1 MYVCMYVCVCVCMY
15 VCMYVNLYTYVY
27 TYATVMYVY
36 TYVCMYVC
44 MYVCIYGKSVCM
56 YIYTGRAHVDVVH
69 IHILSYTHTTTH
81 AGNWNVT
88 HWTHAE
94 RTCVDV
100 SSSMLAIARSKV
112 LTLLALLVQ
121 KYKFMLTP
129 EAQRPYTART
139 RSRRRW
145 RRCRGRQVA

>member
-1 MYVCMYVCVCVCMY
+1 
-15 VCMYVNLYTYVY
+15 
-27 TYATVMYVY
+27 
-36 TYVCMYVC
+36 
-44 MYVCIYGKSVCM
+44 MYVCIYGKS
-56 YIYTGRAHVDVVH
+56 ALVH
-69 IHILSYTHTTTH
+69 IHILPHTHTTTH
-81 AGNWNVT
+81 AGNWDVT

-129 EAQRPYTART
+129 EA
-139 RSRRRW
+139 RSKELY
-145 RRCRGRQVA
+145 GAYEEAEAVEALSRQVSA